1 MNMQGYSVFQLLVFA
16 IMAANVLLSYTAFN
30 RPDVFNKMKFR
41 VYDILQRKE
50 WIRLIT
56 SAFIHVNITHL
67 LFNMIA
73 FWSFGMALERYIN
86 VWQLFVLY
94 FVSMVLGSLL
104 PLFMHKNNPNYSAVG
119 ASGAVSGVVFASI
132 LFFPRGEIIFIFLPF
147 LPIPSWIFG
156 IMYLL
161 YTVYGI
167 DKQSDNIGHEAHLG
181 GALAGLLMAVVF
193 RPDLAMN
200 NWWLALVLL
209 VVPVILLL
217 FVIQRK
223 VIN

>member
-1 MNMQGYSVFQLLVFA
+1 MQDFTPFQISIYA
-16 IMAANVLLSYTAFN
+16 IIAANVLLSYLAFN
-30 RPDVFNKMKFR
+30 NIELFNKLKFR
-41 VYDILQRKE
+41 VYEILHKKE
-50 WIRLIT
+50 YYRLVS

-86 VWQLFVLY
+86 VAQFILLY
-94 FVSMVLGSLL
+94 FFCMILGGLL
-104 PLFMHKNNPNYSAVG
+104 PLLMQKNNTNYSAVG

-132 LFFPRGEIIFIFLPF
+132 LFFPHGSIIFIFLPF

-156 IMYLL
+156 ILYLI

-181 GALAGLLMAVVF
+181 GALAGLLLAIIYRF
-193 RPDLAMN
+193 DLAQE
-200 NWWLALVLL
+200 NWWLAIILL
-209 VVPVILLL
+209 VVPILLL
-217 FVIQRK
+217 LIVMKRK
-223 VIN
+223 KR